1 MSRYYRPLTT
11 CSYGYCPLDY
21 MFWIGSKSITHRF
34 NDYNVTH
41 CRKRLTY
48 YTPTIK
54 VLIERWGFFLRLSF
68 AALKMTH
75 DFGLHVIPNAYQYLP
90 GPAPCAGVRIN
101 VDNFHLFM
109 SYKTFT
115 FVSLLTNKTSQNEK
129 CKQFSM
135 GVYIFSC
142 FS

>member
-1 MSRYYRPLTT
+1 M
-11 CSYGYCPLDY
+11 G
-21 MFWIGSKSITHRF
+21 I
-34 NDYNVTH
+34 
-41 CRKRLTY
+41 
-48 YTPTIK
+48 
-54 VLIERWGFFLRLSF
+54 FFVRELEYLS
-68 AALKMTH
+68 ALKMTQYV
-75 DFGLHVIPNAYQYLP
+75 LAVIKPLPKQFSQY
-90 GPAPCAGVRIN
+90 APCAGVRIN

-135 GVYIFSC
+135 GFNLLSC